1 MDTPIG
7 TLWFM
12 GEALIDFVPT
22 TSLDSASQHEQAFV
36 PRAGGSPFN
45 AAKAAAQAG
54 ANAGFL
60 GAVSTDMFGERLIG
74 DLQAHGVDISQTPRT
89 DAPCTLAFVELTEGV
104 ARYAFFNALS
114 ATALMNPDPKAFKPG
129 DNDILCFGS
138 ISLIDQPGADNI
150 AAFAL
155 THAERTM
162 IALDPNARLGM
173 TPDLDAWRARISAL
187 ASKAGVIR
195 LSDED
200 LEVLA
205 PGQSP
210 ADYATE
216 RLGESAGL
224 VVITLGDKGALGFC
238 RHGSIAMAGPHVD
251 VVDSVGAG
259 DTLMGGVM
267 AELMLRGLTT
277 RAALDTLTC
286 QTLGDILR
294 YGVTAAAMN
303 CESSGCAPPAR
314 AHVLEQLARVSA

>member
-1 MDTPIG
+1 MAKV
-7 TLWFM
+7 WFM

-22 TSLDSASQHEQAFV
+22 NSPAGDAFA

-60 GAVSTDMFGERLIG
+60 GAISTDLFGELLID
-74 DLQAHGVDISQTPRT
+74 DLQAYGVDTSLTPRT
-89 DAPCTLAFVELTEGV
+89 DDPCTLAFVALSEGV

-114 ATALMNPDPKAFKPG
+114 ATALMKPDPKAFDPAPG
-129 DNDILCFGS
+129 DILSFGS

-155 THAERTM
+155 AHADTTM
-162 IALDPNARLGM
+162 IALDPNARPSM
-173 TPDLDAWRARISAL
+173 TPDVDAWRARINAI

-200 LEVLA
+200 LEMLA

-210 ADYATE
+210 SGYAAE
-216 RLGESAGL
+216 RLNEAAGL
-224 VVITLGDKGALGFC
+224 VVVTLGDKGALGFC
-238 RHGSIAMAGPHVD
+238 RDGAIEVAGQSAE

-259 DTLMGGVM
+259 DTLMGSMM
-267 AELMLRGLTT
+267 AELLLRDLTSRDALGSLT
-277 RAALDTLTC
+277 RDA
-286 QTLGDILR
+286 LGDILR
-294 YGVTAAAMN
+294 YGVTAAAIN
-303 CESSGCAPPAR
+303 CERSGCAPPKR
-314 AHVLEQLARVSA
+314 AEVLHRLESQG